1 MHSGFAPACLA
12 FVSLRG
18 LPSGGGPDRVPQE
31 TRHRH
36 IININIIMN
45 NMVVSRLFRAQDF
58 KETRPRTRGGL
69 PGGAAPEAK
78 YRAFGRTPR
87 AFQKSRQGRGKEVC
101 AQG

>member
-1 MHSGFAPACLA
+1 MPY
-12 FVSLRG
+12 
-18 LPSGGGPDRVPQE
+18 
-31 TRHRH
+31 
-36 IININIIMN
+36 IIYMIIITYIH
-45 NMVVSRLFRAQDF
+45 MVVSRLFRAQDF
-58 KETRPRTRGGL
+58 KETRPRTRRGL